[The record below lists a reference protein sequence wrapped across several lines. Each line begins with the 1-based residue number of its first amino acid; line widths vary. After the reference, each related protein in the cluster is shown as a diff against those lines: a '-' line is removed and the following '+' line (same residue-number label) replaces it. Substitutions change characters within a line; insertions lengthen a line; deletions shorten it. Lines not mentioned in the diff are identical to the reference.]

1 MSCFLAPR
9 ASINLGLLSLSYQI
23 PLAQGWGGVCR
34 SFGYYKLMLHRFG
47 LVSGGQQAI
56 SIDPVCPH
64 LNRSLEGQAELTAGF
79 APPFCVVFRAV
90 LTTTASFVWGNWSS
104 LELHFWS
111 VSTIQI

>member
-9 ASINLGLLSLSYQI
+9 TPITLGLLSLSYQL

-56 SIDPVCPH
+56 SIDLVCPQ
-64 LNRSLEGQAELTAGF
+64 LTRSLEGQAELNAGF
-79 APPFCVVFRAV
+79 ASPF
-90 LTTTASFVWGNWSS
+90 L
-104 LELHFWS
+104 
-111 VSTIQI
+111 